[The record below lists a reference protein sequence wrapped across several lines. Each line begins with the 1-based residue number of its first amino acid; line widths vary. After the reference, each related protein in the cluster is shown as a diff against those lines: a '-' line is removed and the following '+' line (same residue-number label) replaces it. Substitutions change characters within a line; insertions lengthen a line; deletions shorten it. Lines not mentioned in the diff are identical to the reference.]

1 MAASV
6 LHLLE
11 TLETRLEQNKAELI
25 ALREE
30 NQQLKQ
36 QLAALSTRASGE
48 PTASPAMESPSPL
61 DAHGAAAT
69 HQHP

>member
-36 QLAALSTRASGE
+36 QLAALSTRPPG
-48 PTASPAMESPSPL
+48 
-61 DAHGAAAT
+61 GAYGIAR
-69 HQHP
+69 